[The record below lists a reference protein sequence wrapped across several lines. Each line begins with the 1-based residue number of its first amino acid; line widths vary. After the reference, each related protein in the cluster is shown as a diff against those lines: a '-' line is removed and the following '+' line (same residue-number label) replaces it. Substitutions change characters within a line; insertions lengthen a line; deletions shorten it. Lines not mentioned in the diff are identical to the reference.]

1 MKRSKFFSIFRLG
14 VRQKVLL
21 ILLSVLL
28 VGLTASGWMSLKK
41 EEHDTR
47 QDIHQRGSDISRF
60 VAKSLSYSVVGY
72 DYHTIQL
79 LIDEITLSE
88 DIGYAK
94 VVNIKGNT
102 MAESGTHPEESDGM
116 IVKFEQDIRLES
128 EIVGTLTLG
137 LSIENTL
144 KRLESQKFSLMKR
157 EAFII
162 FMIALGEF
170 IALSLFI
177 IRPVSVMQESLNDS
191 VDESGQIVG
200 KVPVISE
207 DEFGSLAQKFNSLS
221 TQLNEANSRLQS
233 KIDLADKQLIQNNR
247 QLVKQ
252 SEELQRINEEFRKMS
267 VTDSLTGL
275 NNRRRFE
282 ELMNT
287 EMEMSLRHGD
297 VNSILV
303 IDIDHFKKVND
314 MYGHQ
319 GGDAVLKK
327 VAESLKSSLR
337 KTDILCRVGGEE
349 FVALCKRADKDSA
362 ITVAAKMCRDI
373 EHTLTRYGDERIFVT
388 ISVGIST
395 TNEINVSHE
404 SGELYRQADAAVYY
418 SKEHGRNRIT
428 HYDDVLA
435 EKNKNFGVS

>member
-1 MKRSKFFSIFRLG
+1 MKRSRFLSIFRFG

-28 VGLTASGWMSLKK
+28 IGLTASGWMALKK

-47 QDIHQRGSDISRF
+47 QEINQRGSDISRF
-60 VAKSLSYSVVGY
+60 VAKSLAYSVVGY

-79 LIDEITLSE
+79 LIDEITFSE

-102 MAESGTHPEESDGM
+102 MAESGAKPDESDGM

-137 LSIENTL
+137 LSTENTL
-144 KRLESQKFSLMKR
+144 KRLESQKFALMKR
-157 EAFII
+157 EAFVI

-177 IRPVSVMQESLNDS
+177 IRPVSVMEESLNDS
-191 VDESGQIVG
+191 VDETGQIVG

-207 DEFGSLAQKFNSLS
+207 DEFGSLAQKFNTLS
-221 TQLNEANSRLQS
+221 SQLNEANSRLQS

-247 QLVKQ
+247 QLMKQ
-252 SEELQRINEEFRKMS
+252 SEELQRINEEFRRLS

-282 ELMNT
+282 ELMKT

-303 IDIDHFKKVND
+303 IDIDHFKDVND
-314 MYGHQ
+314 KYGHQ

-327 VAESLKSSLR
+327 VSDCLKNSLR

-349 FVALCKRADKDSA
+349 FVALCKRADKDAA
-362 ITVAAKMCRDI
+362 ISVANKMCRDI
-373 EHTLTRYGDERIFVT
+373 EHIATRYGDQNIFVT
-388 ISVGIST
+388 ISVGIAT

-428 HYDDVLA
+428 HYDDVLR
-435 EKNKNFGVS
+435 EKNKNFGIS